1 MCQECKNSRS
11 DTMSP
16 KRRSSAKEVT
26 VEIKD
31 SEPRSKSYWNLRG
44 SKKQDCVKDISQDL
58 QDLNN
63 EINIEFNLNENREL
77 TEGQKQTI
85 LKTLLKEQEQPEE
98 DEDFTYMGNYSDQP
112 FDKGIVLLF
121 LVVLSGLGFAFLITN
136 IRFY

>member
-1 MCQECKNSRS
+1 
-11 DTMSP
+11 MSP

-44 SKKQDCVKDISQDL
+44 SKKQNCVENVSEDL
-58 QDLNN
+58 KDLND

-85 LKTLLKEQEQPEE
+85 LKTILEKPKKRPREE
-98 DEDFTYMGNYSDQP
+98 IYTEELGNYSDYP
-112 FDKGIVLLF
+112 FNKGVVLLF
-121 LVVLSGLGFAFLITN
+121 FIVLSGLGFAFLLTN
-136 IRFY
+136 IRIY